1 MCLAA
6 VPSIKRFRRSVLG
19 VRITKFLG
27 VRTTK
32 STSFVAASAAVIGAL
47 AAVVE
52 GDASHI

>member
-52 GDASHI
+52 GDASQI